1 MEAAFILGNR
11 GEYLI
16 TLGRPAEALEPLRR
30 ALTGWAAQI
39 GAEHQFG
46 TRLEVDLKAA

>member
-30 ALTGWAAQI
+30 ALTGGQRRSVPSTSLVPASKS
-39 GAEHQFG
+39 
-46 TRLEVDLKAA
+46 T